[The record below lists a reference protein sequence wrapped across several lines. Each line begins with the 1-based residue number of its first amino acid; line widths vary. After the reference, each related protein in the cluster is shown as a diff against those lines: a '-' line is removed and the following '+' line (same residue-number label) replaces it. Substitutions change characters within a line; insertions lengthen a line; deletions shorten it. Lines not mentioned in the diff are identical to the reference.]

1 MKIWKEK
8 NMSTCQGTEIPLVLT
23 SVSNTGLVDI
33 LTLCSAFFLVFYQTQ
48 RFEGQ
53 VGNIELAEI

>member
-1 MKIWKEK
+1 
-8 NMSTCQGTEIPLVLT
+8 MSTCQGTEIPLVLT

-53 VGNIELAEI
+53 VDNIELAEI